1 MIAAAT
7 LIGLI
12 SMWCGLVLVLDR
24 APWFRR
30 RSLAGRIAPYVPGS
44 RVDRGADRSSPASMI
59 LAPVALRVI
68 DAARR
73 VAGTSDELG
82 SRLRRAGR
90 DETPS
95 AFRTRQLGHALAG
108 ACAGGAIAI
117 ASGSSAL
124 AACIWIAAPAGAW
137 VCIDEQRLNSAITR
151 RQQRLRLELPVVA
164 EQLGIL
170 VTAGYSLPAA
180 VQRIADRGQGLAAED
195 LGRVG
200 RRLRQ
205 GLTDTAALGE
215 WEERSGLDT
224 VGRLGRVLAMH
235 RDAGD
240 LGALISAEARSMRAD
255 THRRLVESIERR
267 SQLVWIPVTVATLV
281 PGLLLLGIPFISALR
296 QVTG

>member
-1 MIAAAT
+1 VIAAASFLALAT
-7 LIGLI
+7 
-12 SMWCGLVLVLDR
+12 MWVGLVIVLDH

-30 RSLAGRIAPYVPGS
+30 RSLAGRIAPYLPGWKLGH
-44 RVDRGADRSSPASMI
+44 DHTGSSPASLV
-59 LAPVALRVI
+59 LAPVALRWI
-68 DAARR
+68 DAGRR
-73 VAGTSDELG
+73 AIGTNDELRT
-82 SRLRRAGR
+82 RLLRAGR
-90 DETPS
+90 TETPT
-95 AFRTRQLGHALAG
+95 AFRTRQFGHALAG
-108 ACAGGAIAI
+108 ACLGAAAAVASH
-117 ASGSSAL
+117 ASGVT
-124 AACIWIAAPAGAW
+124 ACIWVAAPAVGW
-137 VCIDEQRLNSAITR
+137 VCIDEQRLTRAITR
-151 RQQRLRLELPVVA
+151 RHQRLRLELPVVA

-180 VQRIADRGQGLAAED
+180 VQRIAARGNGLAAED

-205 GLTDTAALGE
+205 GLSDTAALSE

-240 LGALISAEARSMRAD
+240 LGALISAEARAMRAD

-267 SQLVWIPVTVATLV
+267 SQLVWVPVTVATLV